1 MSSENFFDQLLL
13 TGVDISESHLA
24 AECMKH
30 FDHDGDG
37 ELSLKEVCGLT
48 EELFVDENG
57 SSYEFPAWRS
67 AEVFYIFD
75 IDSDGRINLE
85 ELESMWDKLIVPVL
99 RPRTALIVIDVQ
111 NDFIDGSLAIRHCP
125 AGQDGKEVVPVIND
139 LIKTVDFDFVF
150 YTYDWHPEDHVSF
163 IDNVQLRNF
172 HESSK
177 VPQSEAKIFDT
188 VVFEGP
194 PPIEQKLWPI
204 HCVQGSWG
212 SELHSELTIVD
223 KANFIYKGTCSDIDS
238 YSAFWDNQKLSQ
250 TNLSQ
255 ELRDRG
261 VTDVFVSGL
270 ATDYCVGYTA
280 LHALEH
286 GYRTILVEDA
296 CRGVDLKDIEDMKG
310 KLLGGNGAVVIAD
323 KVKNMVLGRD
333 RRADL
338 GYRTAMLAACSKSI
352 SNE

>member
-1 MSSENFFDQLLL
+1 MSGENFFDQILLS
-13 TGVDISESHLA
+13 GVDISGNHLA
-24 AECMKH
+24 SECMEH
-30 FDHDGDG
+30 FDRDGDG
-37 ELSLKEVCGLT
+37 ELSLKELCGLT
-48 EELFVDENG
+48 GELFVDENG
-57 SSYEFPAWRS
+57 SSYEFPVWRS

-75 IDSDGRINLE
+75 TDSDGRINLE
-85 ELESMWDKLIVPVL
+85 ELESMWDKFIVPIL

-111 NDFIDGSLAIRHCP
+111 NDFIDGSLAIRNCP
-125 AGQDGKEVVPVIND
+125 AGQDGYDVVPVIND
-139 LIKTVDFDFVF
+139 LIKKVNFDFVF

-172 HESSK
+172 HETSK

-194 PPIEQKLWPI
+194 PPIEQKLWPA

-212 SELHSELTIVD
+212 SELHSELTIVEN
-223 KANFIYKGTCSDIDS
+223 ATFIYKGTCSNIDS

-255 ELRDRG
+255 ELRDRR

-286 GYRTILVEDA
+286 GYRTVLIEDA
-296 CRGVDLKDIEDMKG
+296 CRGVAVRDIEIMKG
-310 KLLGGNGAVVIAD
+310 KLLSGNGAVVAVD
-323 KVKNMVLGRD
+323 KVKSMVLGRD

-338 GYRTAMLAACSKSI
+338 GYRTAMLAACSKMSC
-352 SNE
+352 N